1 MLHKFLFEILSF
13 ILGNSVPDPDPN
25 QDPDP
30 QGLLDPDPNQLV
42 RDVVSDLGPSI
53 IKQKK

>member
-13 ILGNSVPDPDPN
+13 ILDNSVPDP

-30 QGLLDPDPNQLV
+30 PGLLDPDPNQLV